1 MASASACDNRM
12 AGKTRH
18 AHKKLQLCSKPAIMA
33 IIQLDL
39 ICIIKLCYCLA
50 PEAIAISIPTIRFPT
65 MTQDKETVK
74 EEPALI

>member
-12 AGKTRH
+12 PGKTRH
-18 AHKKLQLCSKPAIMA
+18 AHEKLQLCSKPAIMA

-50 PEAIAISIPTIRFPT
+50 LEAIAGLYSYNKIPT